1 MGKIERYVTTL
12 KKLIKEMQI
21 DSNKDDYRKIMGIS
35 QELDKAISEFIIELT
50 TITERSKKTSND
62 KS

>member
-12 KKLIKEMQI
+12 KQLIKEMQI